1 MAEVELVTASQKHTE
16 AIRRHL
22 QDYLG
27 IPAEE
32 RTPHRYEQ
40 LVTALTA
47 AAETHTREFVSERRQ
62 EQKRRVL
69 P

>member
-1 MAEVELVTASQKHTE
+1 MNAQQQHNE

-32 RTPHRYEQ
+32 RTQHRYEQ
-40 LVTALTA
+40 LVTALA
-47 AAETHTREFVSERRQ
+47 MAGENHTRAFIAERKEAMRQ
-62 EQKRRVL
+62 VQKGVGDR
-69 P
+69 

>member
-1 MAEVELVTASQKHTE
+1 MSTATQQHNE

-27 IPAEE
+27 IPVEE

-40 LVTALTA
+40 LVTALA
-47 AAETHTREFVSERRQ
+47 VAGEEHTRAYVAERRQ
-62 EQKRRVL
+62 AMKEWK
-69 P
+69 